1 MRNLKFIVTGVMVTA
16 IIVAGGVVLFH
27 IFSKEEVKD
36 DDVITAEF
44 IQNNSSKE
52 NKKEEVKE
60 VAVHT
65 EPLTITSQEKKYFDE
80 WKTENYEIVVKNTSG
95 SYIRKISFTLGEGIY
110 ELYNLNPQESFKFVA
125 FNTEKDINL
134 KVMSIVYDTLN
145 LNEGETELQRNN
157 VEGKVSGTIQNK
169 GERNLYP
176 SQIIYFLEDGNG
188 NTVQKV
194 ISYAGCF
201 FEGLVIHKGETLDFE
216 EEIPEGY
223 RVLTSKGILVQYSDL
238 EFKNIEETLFK

>member
-95 SYIRKISFTLGEGIY
+95 GYIRKISFTLGEGIY
-110 ELYNLNPQESFKFVA
+110 ELYNLNPGESYKFVA
-125 FNTEKDINL
+125 FNTETDINL
-134 KVMSIVYDTLN
+134 KVMSIVYDTIN
-145 LNEGETELQRNN
+145 YNEGEIELQRNN
-157 VEGKVSGTIQNK
+157 IEGKVSGTITNK
-169 GERNLYP
+169 GERDLYP

-188 NTVQKV
+188 NTIQKV

-216 EEIPEGY
+216 EEIPQGY
-223 RVLTSKGILVQYSDL
+223 TLNNNKGIMVMYSDL
-238 EFKNIEETLFK
+238 EFKYTEQVLFK